1 MALRLYRTL
10 LRLFPTSFRHEY
22 GDEMSAVFARELRE
36 SSGAMRLTL
45 WGRTILD
52 VLLNAAR
59 VHGEIARQD
68 IRYSLRSLG
77 RSPGFTVT
85 AVCVAALGIGATTA
99 TFSIADHVLLRP
111 LPFAD
116 PDGLVRLSEDHTS
129 LGYPRMEPSPPNYRD
144 WKRMASSFESVEAF
158 NADTASLVG
167 NVEPERIM
175 GSRVAGGVFRLLGRQ
190 ASIGRTLT
198 ESDVSTETQNPV
210 VISDRL
216 WRTRFAADPNLLGR
230 TLTLDQATLVV
241 VGVMPPDFHFPA
253 RGTDFWRVLRFNNA
267 VGDNDRG
274 NHYLQV
280 MARLKPG
287 VSFEQARSE
296 MRLIGDQIARQ
307 YPKEQAGTNVNV

>member
-1 MALRLYRTL
+1 MATRCL
-10 LRLFPTSFRHEY
+10 PS
-22 GDEMSAVFARELRE
+22 SRE
-36 SSGAMRLTL
+36 SFANRRGCAAHALGAHDR
-45 WGRTILD
+45 D
-52 VLLNAAR
+52 VVLNAAR
-59 VHGEIARQD
+59 VHRDIPRQD
-68 IRYSLRSLG
+68 LKYAARSLR
-77 RSPGFTVT
+77 RTPGFTVT
-85 AVCVAALGIGATTA
+85 AIGVAALGIGATTA

-144 WKRMASSFESVEAF
+144 WKRMAASFESVEAF
-158 NADTASLVG
+158 NGDTASLVG
-167 NVEPERIM
+167 SGDPERIM

-216 WRTRFAADPNLLGR
+216 WRTRFAADPNVLGR

-253 RGTDFWRVLRFNNA
+253 RGTDFWRVLRFNSA
-267 VGDNDRG
+267 
-274 NHYLQV
+274 
-280 MARLKPG
+280 A
-287 VSFEQARSE
+287 ATT
-296 MRLIGDQIARQ
+296 IAGITTCR
-307 YPKEQAGTNVNV
+307 